1 VGKGA
6 AGGKLKPSPDPWAI
20 GQDCDR
26 LNYIPTG
33 LIDEVRLWDRALS
46 EKEIGQYMEMGVK
59 EALAVNPQAKLSVVW
74 SSVKTEY

>member
-1 VGKGA
+1 MGKGA

-33 LIDEVRLWDRALS
+33 LIDEARLWNRTLS
-46 EKEIGQYMEMGVK
+46 EEEIGQYMKMGAK
-59 EALAVNPQAKLSVVW
+59 EALAVSPQTKLSVAW
-74 SSVKTEY
+74 GQIKTTY